1 MFVVRTIIVARPQ
14 LATHQTVLVEVLQF
28 AIRSSLS
35 AGSGREKSN
44 EDEAPKIGWWNWI
57 AQMA

>member
-44 EDEAPKIGWWNWI
+44 EDEAPKIG
-57 AQMA
+57 